1 MNMWMD
7 QSEAVERNRQ
17 ALLSVIAA
25 LFSMAE
31 LSAAYSTLPRRVYR
45 TILRLLRP
53 AESATRRLVIALAQG
68 LDLGSTALRPHRW
81 GAARRSPE
89 MPARSAVTLPLFDR
103 FKTYRHQRRASFAV
117 PRISTPGLT
126 LLFAITPRPDPMPGD
141 LIDASRLHARLS
153 ALQIALNDPA
163 RYAARMARWMAL
175 REHRAK
181 TWQDAQS
188 RRRRFQRISPLR
200 PGRCPGQLPRSCGA
214 KERHRVHDILEHAHE
229 LALFAM
235 ERRDTS

>member
-1 MNMWMD
+1 MD

-17 ALLSVIAA
+17 ALLSVVAA
-25 LFSMAE
+25 LLSVAG
-31 LSAAYSTLPRRVYR
+31 LSAERSTLPRRVYR

-53 AESATRRLVIALAQG
+53 AESAARRLVIALAQG
-68 LDLGSTALRPHRW
+68 LDVGAAALRPHRW
-81 GAARRSPE
+81 GSARRSPE
-89 MPARSAVTLPLFDR
+89 MLARSAVTLPLFDQ
-103 FKTYRHQRRASFAV
+103 FKTYRHQRRVSFAV

-126 LLFAITPRPDPMPGD
+126 PLFAITPRLEPRPGD
-141 LIDASRLHARLS
+141 HIDATRLRARLA

-175 REHRAK
+175 RAHRAK
-181 TWQDAQS
+181 TWQWAES

-200 PGRCPGQLPRSCGA
+200 PGRCPGQLLRSCGA

-229 LALFAM
+229 LALYAM

>member
-7 QSEAVERNRQ
+7 QREAVERNRH

-25 LFSMAE
+25 LFSMAR
-31 LSAAYSTLPRRVYR
+31 LSATHSTLPRRVYR

-68 LDLGSTALRPHRW
+68 LDLGPTALRPHRW

-89 MPARSAVTLPLFDR
+89 TLARSAVTLPLFDR

-163 RYAARMARWMAL
+163 RYATRMARWMAL